1 MTRRTD
7 SSTFASTVVN
17 SIDSMLIAKGVDCSD
32 AFGWIG
38 RHLDAMLRH

>member
-17 SIDSMLIAKGVDCSD
+17 SRDSILIAEGVDCSD
-32 AFGWIG
+32 AFGRVG
-38 RHLDAMLRH
+38 RQLEAKLRH